1 MLMNRLIDHA
11 LGKCDM
17 TPRQVRAAQLAL
29 RKILPGLKPVKVEYE
44 ATPSYVDA
52 IGAGHHDQDDKT

>member
-1 MLMNRLIDHA
+1 MAARKHPPQLPRTREKIRTGILMNRLIDHA

-29 RKILPGLKPVKVEYE
+29 RKISTRSKARQGRV
-44 ATPSYVDA
+44 
-52 IGAGHHDQDDKT
+52 